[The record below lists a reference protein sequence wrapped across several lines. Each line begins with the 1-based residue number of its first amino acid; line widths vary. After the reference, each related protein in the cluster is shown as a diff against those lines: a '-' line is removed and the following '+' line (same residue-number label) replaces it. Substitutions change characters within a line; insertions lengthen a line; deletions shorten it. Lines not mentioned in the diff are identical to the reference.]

1 MFQAPI
7 KKELFCDVL
16 VVGGGVAGFS
26 AAVAAARAGA
36 SVFLTEDNGYLGG
49 VATAGLV
56 APFMTCYDTKGEKQI
71 VRGIFGEV
79 VDRLVEIGGAIPPA
93 ECRCGNSFSG
103 YRPRGHL
110 GTTPFSK
117 EALKLVMDRM
127 CTEAGVEVR
136 YHFLFVGA
144 ETSEDGKAVT
154 AAIFATK
161 NGFYRIRAKAFI
173 DCTGDAA
180 LCDAA
185 GAECVISD
193 ESGEL
198 QPVSTF
204 ILIDGVDREAM
215 DKVVFEGKTDAERY
229 FMNEIAKGREEGR
242 FPCHTKKVRIFE
254 QPNGIWA
261 VNMCQIDEQID
272 VLDPEAISRAEAEGR
287 EQAAAMVAFLRENVP
302 PMKNIRMLETS
313 AQAGVRES
321 RRMVGE
327 YVVTGEDL
335 LASRRFE
342 DTVAVLCNSVDI
354 HTGGDNGVVN
364 YTPFANPEP
373 YTIPYRAL
381 VSKDLTNLWTAG
393 KTFSSDR
400 RAQGAA
406 RVIPPS
412 MAMGQAAGC
421 AAAITVKQNIAARD
435 VDYNELKTLLLAQGA
450 YLGD

>member
-1 MFQAPI
+1 MFTAPI
-7 KKELFCDVL
+7 KKEISCDVL

-26 AAVAAARAGA
+26 AAVCAARAGA
-36 SVFLTEDNGYLGG
+36 DVLLTEDNGYLGG
-49 VATAGLV
+49 VATASLV
-56 APFMTCYDTKGEKQI
+56 APFMTCYDTKGETQI

-79 VDRLVEIGGAIPPA
+79 VDRLVEIGGAILPS
-93 ECRCGNSFSG
+93 ECRKGNSFSG

-117 EALKLVMDRM
+117 EALKLVMDRL
-127 CTEAGVEVR
+127 CAEAGVRVR
-136 YHFLFVGA
+136 YHFLFVGT
-144 ETSEDGKAVT
+144 EMEEDGKTVR

-180 LCDAA
+180 LCDAS
-185 GAECVISD
+185 GADCMISD

-215 DKVVFEGKTDAERY
+215 DKAVFEGKSDAERY
-229 FMNEIAKGREEGR
+229 FMEEIARGREEGS
-242 FPCHTKKVRIFE
+242 FPCRTKKVRIFE

-261 VNMCQIDEQID
+261 VNMCQIDEPLD

-287 EQAAAMVAFLRENVP
+287 EQAAAMVAFLREHVP

-321 RRMVGE
+321 RRVVGE
-327 YVVTGEDL
+327 YILTGEDL

-342 DTVAVLCNSVDI
+342 DTIAVLCNSVDI
-354 HTGGDNGVVN
+354 HTGGSNGVVN
-364 YTPFANPEP
+364 YTPFANPTP

-381 VSKDLTNLWTAG
+381 VPRDLNNVWTAG

-421 AAAITVKQNIAARD
+421 AAALAVQRDCAARE
-435 VDYNELKTLLLAQGA
+435 VDYTALKELLLAQGA
-450 YLGD
+450 YLGE